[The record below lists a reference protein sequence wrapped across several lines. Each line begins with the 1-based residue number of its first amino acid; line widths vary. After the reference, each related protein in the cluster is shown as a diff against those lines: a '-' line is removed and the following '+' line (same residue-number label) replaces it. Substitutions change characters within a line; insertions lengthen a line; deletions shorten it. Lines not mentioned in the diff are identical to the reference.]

1 MENTTQ
7 SDAAGAKYSFLLFV
21 SGMSQKSG
29 NAIENLRRI
38 CDDHLDGDFTLEIID
53 IGAQK
58 QAALEYEIIG
68 IPTLIKISPNPKRI
82 ILGDLSDKE
91 KVLRILDIK

>member
-1 MENTTQ
+1 MKNNPQDDAVTTR
-7 SDAAGAKYSFLLFV
+7 YTFLLFI

-38 CDDHLDGDFTLEIID
+38 CDEYLKDDFHLEIID
-53 IGAQK
+53 ISAQK
-58 QAALEYEIIG
+58 DMAAEYEIIG
-68 IPTLIKISPNPKRI
+68 IPTLIKIQPNPKRI

>member
-1 MENTTQ
+1 
-7 SDAAGAKYSFLLFV
+7 
-21 SGMSQKSG
+21 MSQKSG

-38 CDDHLDGDFTLEIID
+38 CDEYIKDDFTLEIID
-53 IGAQK
+53 ISAQK
-58 QAALEYEIIG
+58 DAALQYEIIG
-68 IPTLIKISPNPKRI
+68 IPTLIKIAPDPKRI

>member
-1 MENTTQ
+1 LKNTTLN
-7 SDAAGAKYSFLLFV
+7 DAVNTRYDFLLFI

-38 CDDHLDGDFTLEIID
+38 CDEYLKDDFTLEIID
-53 IGAQK
+53 ISAQK
-58 QAALEYEIIG
+58 EKALQFEIIG
-68 IPTLIKISPNPKRI
+68 IPTLIKVSPDPKRI

>member
-1 MENTTQ
+1 
-7 SDAAGAKYSFLLFV
+7 
-21 SGMSQKSG
+21 MSQKSG

-38 CDDHLDGDFTLEIID
+38 CDEYLKDDFRLEIID
-53 IGAQK
+53 ISAEK
-58 QAALEYEIIG
+58 DLALQYEIIG
-68 IPTLIKISPNPKRI
+68 IPTLIKTSPDPKRI